1 TIKIPQ
7 ASLFNGLDDYN
18 KGYAVQVHEIRKGVN
33 YAIKRDYQKEF
44 KNPRVQDL
52 VAVVII
58 KTNEGTIGCADV
70 ILICPNSISTHV
82 STTATPPFPYIHACT
97 RIKDNYK
104 GVKNEKSN
112 SSRRFNF
119 LPDGLKVHWS
129 SASFTDIIFDMA
141 CDIKCEILSWGKQKK
156 ISCSHGS
163 LTALT
168 VLPLLFNMAERQQ
181 LPLQVIGLIRAGH
194 SASSAARTIG
204 VPLAT
209 AKRWAK
215 LFHENNEVSNR
226 AIPGRPRISTRE
238 EDANL
243 VTEAENHHFRSAFEL
258 KMASNFSGSPL
269 TARRRLRE
277 RGIRSRRTATK
288 EHLKIE
294 HIVDRLAYATI
305 RQNFDWRNVIFSDE
319 VVVSSSNYGP
329 PRVYRIDGH
338 RYDERFVARLYKSG
352 RGSYAIL
359 YDNMKTYS
367 GKHDEFNI
375 MIVNPEKI

>member
-1 TIKIPQ
+1 MFCVFTAFPTENPMIEGVL
-7 ASLFNGLDDYN
+7 ASYNVGDYVSANCTSGKSRPVAALTWHING
-18 KGYAVQVHEIRKGVN
+18 
-33 YAIKRDYQKEF
+33 F
-44 KNPRVQDL
+44 K
-52 VAVVII
+52 
-58 KTNEGTIGCADV
+58 
-70 ILICPNSISTHV
+70 V
-82 STTATPPFPYIHACT
+82 S
-97 RIKDNYK
+97 
-104 GVKNEKSN
+104 
-112 SSRRFNF
+112 
-119 LPDGLKVHWS
+119 
-129 SASFTDIIFDMA
+129 
-141 CDIKCEILSWGKQKK
+141 KK
-156 ISCSHGS
+156 SCSHGS

-168 VLPLLFNMAERQQ
+168 VSPLLFNMAERQH
-181 LPLQVIGLIRAGH
+181 LRLRVIGLIRAGH

-238 EDANL
+238 EDAIL
-243 VTEAENHHFRSAFEL
+243 VTEAENHPFRSAFEL
-258 KMASNFSGSPL
+258 KMASNFPGSPL

-305 RQNFDWRNVIFSDE
+305 RQDFDWRNVIFSDE

-352 RGSYAIL
+352 RADSWVWEYRPIPDDVDSLGMVTRTIGLHFQVLSSHSSNNKIEIKCTAEVGPSVRHSFIHASIARSMTSHKLHQERPSNAAGSLVSAL
-359 YDNMKTYS
+359 NMMFISFTS
-367 GKHDEFNI
+367 WNLI
-375 MIVNPEKI
+375 RSS

>member
-1 TIKIPQ
+1 
-7 ASLFNGLDDYN
+7 
-18 KGYAVQVHEIRKGVN
+18 
-33 YAIKRDYQKEF
+33 
-44 KNPRVQDL
+44 
-52 VAVVII
+52 
-58 KTNEGTIGCADV
+58 
-70 ILICPNSISTHV
+70 
-82 STTATPPFPYIHACT
+82 
-97 RIKDNYK
+97 
-104 GVKNEKSN
+104 
-112 SSRRFNF
+112 
-119 LPDGLKVHWS
+119 
-129 SASFTDIIFDMA
+129 
-141 CDIKCEILSWGKQKK
+141 
-156 ISCSHGS
+156 
-163 LTALT
+163 
-168 VLPLLFNMAERQQ
+168 MAERQQ
-181 LPLQVIGLIRAGH
+181 LRLQVIGLIRTGH

-238 EDANL
+238 EDAIL
-243 VTEAENHHFRSAFEL
+243 VTEAENHPFRSAFEL
-258 KMASNFSGSPL
+258 NMVSNFPGSPL

-305 RQNFDWRNVIFSDE
+305 RQDFDWRNVIFSDE

-352 RGSYAIL
+352 RVSVACWGGCHT
-359 YDNMKTYS
+359 M
-367 GKHDEFNI
+367 GQE
-375 MIVNPEKI
+375 P

>member
-1 TIKIPQ
+1 
-7 ASLFNGLDDYN
+7 
-18 KGYAVQVHEIRKGVN
+18 
-33 YAIKRDYQKEF
+33 
-44 KNPRVQDL
+44 
-52 VAVVII
+52 
-58 KTNEGTIGCADV
+58 
-70 ILICPNSISTHV
+70 
-82 STTATPPFPYIHACT
+82 
-97 RIKDNYK
+97 
-104 GVKNEKSN
+104 
-112 SSRRFNF
+112 
-119 LPDGLKVHWS
+119 
-129 SASFTDIIFDMA
+129 
-141 CDIKCEILSWGKQKK
+141 
-156 ISCSHGS
+156 
-163 LTALT
+163 
-168 VLPLLFNMAERQQ
+168 MAERQQ
-181 LPLQVIGLIRAGH
+181 LRLQVIGLIRAGH

-238 EDANL
+238 EDAIL
-243 VTEAENHHFRSAFEL
+243 VTEAENHPFRSAFEL
-258 KMASNFSGSPL
+258 KMASNFPGSPL

-305 RQNFDWRNVIFSDE
+305 RQDFDWRNVIFSDE

-352 RGSYAIL
+352 RVSVACWGWMSYDGAGTLERIHGRFTVDTYEHILTNVMIPSAREWYPEGRLHFQQDNHPVHTAIRIQEWFTRRPDIEL
-359 YDNMKTYS
+359 LEWPPYAPDMNPIENVWARVKGILRSNWAEAPPRTS
-367 GKHDEFNI
+367 DELWDRLLNAWEEVATDVDLFHNLVDS
-375 MIVNPEKI
+375 MPRRMRAVVNAGGMWTKY